1 MFNKTNGDTYH
12 LTGSTDAQCPWHVAS
27 QQILYPTNKV
37 FALSTD
43 GWTPAALIN
52 GSLRFIGKLQH
63 YTVAVLVNIYV
74 LA

>member
-1 MFNKTNGDTYH
+1 MVQLPSDRFNSCQ
-12 LTGSTDAQCPWHVAS
+12 LTTHGTSLLIA
-27 QQILYPTNKV
+27 
-37 FALSTD
+37 D

-52 GSLRFIGKLQH
+52 GSFRLAPAKLQR